1 VVLVAVAEDVVVRT
15 PRIARPRVNLRA
27 QRLVW
32 ADKQITNLRK
42 AKNAD
47 VYLFEEQTAAESP
60 NYFVSGAAMSDA
72 KPVSHTN
79 AFQSDYAW
87 GKEVLLPYTNRR
99 GDKLQMM
106 LTYPADY
113 QPGKKYP
120 MVVYY
125 YEKLSQGFHQYVTPN
140 DRNPYN
146 ATVFSQNGYFVLR
159 PDIVFQARNPGYSG
173 LDCVESAVRK
183 ALTDVGDIDAKR
195 VGNMGHSWGG
205 YQSAFYAVHNHNT
218 FAASIAGAP
227 LTDLISFFGYT
238 SGNSGLPETGHFETG
253 QERMQVSLW
262 EDPQAFIRNS
272 TVLSVDSLHTPLL
285 LEEGDADGNVNPFQS
300 QELYNFARRLG
311 KNVVYLV
318 YEGENHNVARPESQA
333 DYLHRQLEWFGHY
346 LKGEAAAPWI
356 TEGETYAA
364 RQRILKS
371 ATAGNEGNAVQA
383 GSATNTT
390 RPNRP

>member
-1 VVLVAVAEDVVVRT
+1 
-15 PRIARPRVNLRA
+15 
-27 QRLVW
+27 
-32 ADKQITNLRK
+32 
-42 AKNAD
+42 
-47 VYLFEEQTAAESP
+47 
-60 NYFVSGAAMSDA
+60 VS
-72 KPVSHTN
+72 
-79 AFQSDYAW
+79 
-87 GKEVLLPYTNRR
+87 
-99 GDKLQMM
+99 
-106 LTYPADY
+106 
-113 QPGKKYP
+113 
-120 MVVYY
+120 
-125 YEKLSQGFHQYVTPN
+125 
-140 DRNPYN
+140 
-146 ATVFSQNGYFVLR
+146 
-159 PDIVFQARNPGYSG
+159 
-173 LDCVESAVRK
+173 
-183 ALTDVGDIDAKR
+183 DIDAKR

-333 DYLHRQLEWFGHY
+333 DYLNRQLEWFGHY
-346 LKGEAAAPWI
+346 LKGDPAAPWI

-371 ATAGNEGNAVQA
+371 ATANAGGPVQA
-383 GSATNTT
+383 GSAGGPV
-390 RPNRP
+390 RPNRPDQH